1 MVSLRQILYRSIY
14 RLLLRRRVLRDFN
27 QFHAGAD
34 EGTLWFLHKHQ
45 TRFLADRSKS
55 LHSQLHVS
63 TPLLITKKS
72 NMKIVKL
79 LGMGLIKL
87 EKLSRSL
94 EAWFKKDD
102 LAH

>member
-1 MVSLRQILYRSIY
+1 
-14 RLLLRRRVLRDFN
+14 
-27 QFHAGAD
+27 
-34 EGTLWFLHKHQ
+34 
-45 TRFLADRSKS
+45 
-55 LHSQLHVS
+55 
-63 TPLLITKKS
+63 
-72 NMKIVKL
+72 MKIVKL